1 MVLLIKKC
9 LREFFFKERDIN
21 DELVRKY
28 HLVLNLKSLLKN
40 FKKSRNDSEKDKV
53 QVNLIKNVFNDLKN

>member
-53 QVNLIKNVFNDLKN
+53 QVNLIKNVFNNLKN